1 MISELKISMGLMV
14 SIHSESGQSKNMIIF
29 AISLREIKIVLR
41 RLKNVM
47 IYQYLTYGSTYL
59 MNLMSLKNLKIG
71 KMTQIWKQRRRKIE
85 WEPSV

>member
-59 MNLMSLKNLKIG
+59 MNLMSLKNLKFG

-85 WEPSV
+85 WELSV